1 MPAHSASKWLLVKK
15 TGCHCHRFSFVI
27 YLLFSPLSEPHFR
40 FYQSLAQKEASALK
54 GFQSSVQ
61 IKTVIRRTEPGNT
74 LHLNLHDHNWICQSG
89 ANLRFVRSIF
99 SPSCWSWRAPGKET
113 GLEAK
118 AMVKIGKRRSN
129 SILEPLLRL
138 PTQFSLIFPL
148 IVAGIFLAGFF
159 LSLSRTVL
167 QKRPKHRSFVVL
179 STFKVSS

>member
-99 SPSCWSWRAPGKET
+99 SLSPSCWIWRAPGKET

-118 AMVKIGKRRSN
+118 VKAGRRRRRAKIP
-129 SILEPLLRL
+129 SILNPSWFTRLLYF
-138 PTQFSLIFPL
+138 PPQFWSSFSW
-148 IVAGIFLAGFF
+148 VGF
-159 LSLSRTVL
+159 LSL
-167 QKRPKHRSFVVL
+167 
-179 STFKVSS
+179 